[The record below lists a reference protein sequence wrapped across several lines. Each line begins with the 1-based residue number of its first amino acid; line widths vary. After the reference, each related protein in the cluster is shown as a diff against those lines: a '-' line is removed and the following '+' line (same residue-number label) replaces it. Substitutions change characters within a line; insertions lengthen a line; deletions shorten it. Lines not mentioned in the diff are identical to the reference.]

1 MTAAPAARPSRI
13 RYRVLTWLCVIAAI
27 AYLQRNSISVLK
39 EPLAEDL
46 DLEPA
51 ALGAITAAFYLGYA
65 LFQIPGGLLRDLWGT
80 RATMAVVGLIGTL
93 AMLLMAS
100 VYDVRLAWFA
110 WLLVGACQAALFPCA
125 ISAIRHWFP
134 ATQRATAS
142 GILAACM
149 SLGGAIST
157 GVAGYLLGPL
167 DWRSVLALFAI
178 PAAVWSILF
187 AIFYRSR
194 PELHSSVNDA
204 ERALIHGSETPTSA
218 ATVDTVHGP
227 TPWLTI
233 LFTPT
238 LIFLYFQQCFRA
250 AGQVFYGTWFPT
262 YLQDARGVTLADSG
276 WLTSLPQLA
285 LMCGALLGGIVSD
298 RLLRQTGSHRVA
310 YQGVSI
316 ISLTICAVL
325 ILGSYGIAS
334 ATLAVIVISIGQFFG
349 ALAGP
354 AAYAVSI
361 EKGGRHLATVF
372 STMNMAGNLGAMAL
386 PWVLPK
392 LVAATSWTVA
402 LGMFASLYG
411 LAALCWLAIKPGRA
425 IGE

>member
-1 MTAAPAARPSRI
+1 MCI
-13 RYRVLTWLCVIAAI
+13 IAAI

-39 EPLAEDL
+39 EPLADDL
-46 DLEPA
+46 SLEPE

-80 RATMAVVGLIGTL
+80 RATMTIVGLVGTV
-93 AMLLMAS
+93 AMLLMALVS
-100 VYDVRLAWFA
+100 DVRLAWIA

-142 GILAACM
+142 GMLAAFM

-157 GVAGYLLGPL
+157 GLAGYLLGPFS
-167 DWRSVLALFAI
+167 WRAVFALFAI

-187 AIFYRSR
+187 AILYRSR
-194 PELHSSVNDA
+194 PELHPGVNDA
-204 ERALIHGSETPTSA
+204 ELAIIRGNEISTSES
-218 ATVDTVHGP
+218 TVDTVHGP
-227 TPWLTI
+227 TPWLAI
-233 LFTPT
+233 MFTPT
-238 LIFLYFQQCFRA
+238 LMFLYLQQCFRA

-262 YLQDARGVTLADSG
+262 YLQQAREVTLANSG

-285 LMCGALLGGIVSD
+285 LMVGALTGGILSD

-316 ISLTICAVL
+316 ISLSICAAL
-325 ILGSYGIAS
+325 ILISYGVAD

-402 LGMFASLYG
+402 LVMFAGLYG

-425 IGE
+425 IGD

>member
-1 MTAAPAARPSRI
+1 MCI
-13 RYRVLTWLCVIAAI
+13 IAAI

-39 EPLAEDL
+39 EPLADDL
-46 DLEPA
+46 SLEPEA
-51 ALGAITAAFYLGYA
+51 IGAITAAFYLGYA

-80 RATMAVVGLIGTL
+80 RATMTIVGLVGTV
-93 AMLLMAS
+93 AMLLMALVS
-100 VYDVRLAWFA
+100 DVRLAWIA

-142 GILAACM
+142 GTLAAFM

-157 GVAGYLLGPL
+157 GLAGYLLGPFS
-167 DWRSVLALFAI
+167 WRAVFALFAI
-178 PAAVWSILF
+178 PAAIWSILF
-187 AIFYRSR
+187 AILYRSR
-194 PELHSSVNDA
+194 PELHPGVNDA
-204 ERALIHGSETPTSA
+204 ELAIIRGNETSA
-218 ATVDTVHGP
+218 SESTVDTVHGP
-227 TPWLTI
+227 TPWLAI
-233 LFTPT
+233 MFTPT
-238 LIFLYFQQCFRA
+238 LMFLYLQQCFRA

-262 YLQDARGVTLADSG
+262 YLQQARDVTLANSG

-285 LMCGALLGGIVSD
+285 LMFGALTGGIVSD

-316 ISLTICAVL
+316 ISLSICAAL
-325 ILGSYGIAS
+325 ILISYGVAD

-402 LGMFASLYG
+402 LVMFAALYG

-425 IGE
+425 IGDDST